1 MKGKKLDDISLSAML
16 IAIIFIQ
23 MLAFFIQSPILL
35 FLALGLTV
43 MGIVR
48 YSSHIKYI
56 RQNDKQDRIYE

>member
-1 MKGKKLDDISLSAML
+1 MKPKKLDDISLSVML

-23 MLAFFIQSPILL
+23 VLAFFIQSPILL

-48 YSSHIKYI
+48 YSAHLKYI
-56 RQNDKQDRIYE
+56 RQNDRQDRIYE